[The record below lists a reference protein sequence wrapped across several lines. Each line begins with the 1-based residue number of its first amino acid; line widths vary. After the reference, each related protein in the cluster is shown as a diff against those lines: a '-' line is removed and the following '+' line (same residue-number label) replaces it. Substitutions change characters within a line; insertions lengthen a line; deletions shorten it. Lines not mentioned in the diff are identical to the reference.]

1 MEFGETMT
9 GEQENVHKSLSTC
22 TETVIVDGLMKYRV
36 VRSHSVFVNVTTKV
50 SVI

>member
-36 VRSHSVFVNVTTKV
+36 RTELDESSKL
-50 SVI
+50 